1 MWWLVRFEFCYK
13 ICISFWVWLDFFG
26 FEFCCKIWVLLLWV
40 WLGLC
45 MGKIGV
51 DLRLETKISEEWS
64 KGEERERRDQKEL
77 EQEEIG

>member
-1 MWWLVRFEFCYK
+1 MWWLVRFEFFLDL
-13 ICISFWVWLDFFG
+13 SFVIRFAFRCGFGWDFFG

-64 KGEERERRDQKEL
+64 KGEE
-77 EQEEIG
+77 

>member
-1 MWWLVRFEFCYK
+1 MWWLVRFEFFFGFEFCYK
-13 ICISFWVWLDFFG
+13 ICIS
-26 FEFCCKIWVLLLWV
+26 LWV

>member
-1 MWWLVRFEFCYK
+1 MWLLMWWLVRFEFFFGFEFCYK
-13 ICISFWVWLDFFG
+13 ICISLWVWLDFFG

-64 KGEERERRDQKEL
+64 KGEERERRD
-77 EQEEIG
+77 